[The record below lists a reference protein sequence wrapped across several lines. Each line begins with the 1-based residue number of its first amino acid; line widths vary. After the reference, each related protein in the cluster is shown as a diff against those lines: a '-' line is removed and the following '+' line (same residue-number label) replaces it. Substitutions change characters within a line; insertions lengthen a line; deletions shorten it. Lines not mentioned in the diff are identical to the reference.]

1 MKKIIVFMCIFSQ
14 VEGEQAMNFWNC
26 FALHSSHIE
35 KINLKDFVTLAERS
49 PFNSP
54 TSSSLL
60 QFVYG
65 FSVSSFILLASSFL
79 ICVYFL
85 TCSENSGEKYVL

>member
-1 MKKIIVFMCIFSQ
+1 MRKTMVFESIVSQ
-14 VEGEQAMNFWNC
+14 RCDEQPVC
-26 FALHSSHIE
+26 FRDFLARHSSQIT

-49 PFNSP
+49 PLSSP

-65 FSVSSFILLASSFL
+65 FCDKKFTFFENSFL
-79 ICVYFL
+79 RWRYFFAW
-85 TCSENSGEKYVL
+85 SKNSGVKYGL